1 MGTMQEKG
9 ECCKICGFN
18 MRFLYRANNC
28 DLFKCTNCGL
38 VQVFKG
44 ADIPEYLYDK
54 KYFISNK
61 YKDDKALEKEH
72 LRRKKKIDK
81 YCRQEDSV
89 LDWGCATGEF
99 VAYISERYHAEGCD
113 ISIDAIKLAK
123 EKHKILQKKFQVVS
137 DMQKITKKYDA
148 ICLWDVI
155 EHISEPY
162 EFLMQL
168 KRKLKDKGYLF
179 ISTPNIEARFAKLL
193 KDKWP
198 FMTPP
203 EHLSFFSRQSIS
215 RVAQILDMEI
225 VEWESKGKWANVGF
239 ILYKF
244 NRVSTL
250 KIPNKVL
257 WLFQNTFLSKW
268 NIYVPTCDIQYIVLR
283 SKENEKFN

>member
-1 MGTMQEKG
+1 MNTVKEISKV
-9 ECCKICGFN
+9 CKLCKTKMNF
-18 MRFLYRANNC
+18 MFKANSC
-28 DLFKCTNCGL
+28 SLFKCANCGF
-38 VQVFKG
+38 VQVVKG
-44 ADIPEYLYDK
+44 TDVPEYLYDK

-113 ISIDAIKLAK
+113 ISGDAIKLAK
-123 EKHKILQKKFQVVS
+123 EKYKILQKKFQVVS
-137 DMQKITKKYDA
+137 DMQNITKKYDA

-162 EFLMQL
+162 EFLIQL
-168 KRKLKDKGYLF
+168 KRKLKRKGYLF

-215 RVAQILDMEI
+215 KMAHILDLEI

-244 NRVSTL
+244 NRVSNH

-257 WLFQNTFLSKW
+257 WIFQNTFLSKW
-268 NIYVPTCDIQYIVLR
+268 NIYVPTCDIQYVVLR
-283 SKENEKFN
+283 NKEDEKHS